1 MENAKK
7 TRNDTWP
14 SPVANAKTV
23 TQQYVAFT
31 GGEAVVHAKTVT
43 QQHVAFTS
51 GTHQKT
57 VTQQRVA
64 FTGGTRKKQPRSNAL
79 LSPVIYRN
87 SYPTIRCLDQRSRN
101 NNMSSSPAEITKN
114 GANTTGRLH
123 QRNTTTTTQ
132 QHVAFTGGIPQ

>member
-14 SPVANAKTV
+14 SLVANAKTV

-64 FTGGTRKKQPRSNAL
+64 FTGDIRK
-79 LSPVIYRN
+79 
-87 SYPTIRCLDQRSRN
+87 
-101 NNMSSSPAEITKN
+101 
-114 GANTTGRLH
+114 
-123 QRNTTTTTQ
+123 
-132 QHVAFTGGIPQ
+132 